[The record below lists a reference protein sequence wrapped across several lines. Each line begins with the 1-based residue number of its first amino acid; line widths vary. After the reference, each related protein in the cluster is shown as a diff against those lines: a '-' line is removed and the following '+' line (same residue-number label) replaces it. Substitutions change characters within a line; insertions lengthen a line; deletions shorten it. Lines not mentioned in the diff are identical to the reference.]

1 MYESRQGGPPKEPE
15 KIRRMEVYWTAV
27 TYRTVAVY
35 FGLVLLIVL
44 AVLYVLHPDWYSG
57 VTDRLSRTLGATPAG
72 TLAPAQNQA
81 RFVNLDGTVQVKRV
95 NSVNWVSADYH
106 TMLDKG
112 DEIHA
117 GADGAARITFVDG
130 TTYTVKSDTFVTV
143 EENAT
148 DNDRSTSV
156 AVHISSGAVDL
167 ATGTW
172 DSPRSKAEV
181 SFANARASL
190 QENSRAAV
198 QSDPGKDQNQIT
210 VSAGAAQMQVDG
222 QQIEINKYERVSF
235 ANNGPAT
242 KTTVLAPP
250 ELTEPVNLEPL
261 IVPDP
266 KHALVHFAWA
276 AVPQAVSYDLRISS
290 NTMFT
295 QVAKE
300 QTVAGL
306 SVDVTGLEPGD
317 YFWSVTATDAQKR
330 ESAPSEPFKFTLVT
344 QGKGEDMLLSVDS
357 TELHGNVVELI
368 GRADPGAALLVN
380 GESVADIQP
389 DGKFR
394 YFTQPLSRGSHE
406 IVVVGQNRRGG
417 SNVKHVTIVIP

>member
-1 MYESRQGGPPKEPE
+1 
-15 KIRRMEVYWTAV
+15 MEVYWTAV

-35 FGLVLLIVL
+35 CGLALLIVL
-44 AVLYVLHPDWYSG
+44 AAFYVLHPDWYNSVYNS
-57 VTDRLSRTLGATPAG
+57 VTDRLSRTLGATPTG
-72 TLAPAQNQA
+72 VVAPAENQA
-81 RFVNLDGTVQVKRV
+81 RFVNLDGTVQVKKI
-95 NSVNWVSADYH
+95 NSVNWANADYH

-130 TTYTVKSDTFVTV
+130 TTYTVKADTFVTV
-143 EENAT
+143 EENAV

-156 AVHISSGAVDL
+156 AVHITSGAVDL

-172 DSPRSKAEV
+172 ESPRSKAEV

-198 QSDPGKDQNQIT
+198 QSDPTKDQNQIT

-222 QQIEINKYERVSF
+222 QQIEINKFERVSF
-235 ANNGPAT
+235 GKNGPAT
-242 KTTVLAPP
+242 KTSVLAPP
-250 ELTEPVNLEPL
+250 ELSQPVNLEPL
-261 IVPDP
+261 IEADP
-266 KHALVHFAWA
+266 KHATVHFAWA
-276 AVPQAVSYDLRISS
+276 TVPQAVSYTLRIST
-290 NTMFT
+290 NAMFT
-295 QVAKE
+295 RTVKE
-300 QTVAGL
+300 QPVAGV
-306 SVDVTGLEPGD
+306 SADITGLEPGD

-330 ESAPSEPFKFTLVT
+330 DSAPSEPFKFTVVT
-344 QGKGEDMLLSVDS
+344 QGKGEDMLLAVDA

-380 GESVADIQP
+380 GESVADMQP
-389 DGKFR
+389 DGHFR

-417 SNVKHVTIVIP
+417 SNVKRVTIVIP

>member
-1 MYESRQGGPPKEPE
+1 
-15 KIRRMEVYWTAV
+15 MEVYWTAV
-27 TYRTVAVY
+27 TYRTVALY
-35 FGLVLLIVL
+35 LGLVLLIVL
-44 AVLYVLHPDWYSG
+44 AALYMIHPEWYSG
-57 VTDRLSRTLGATPAG
+57 VTDRLSRTLGASPTGAVVPG
-72 TLAPAQNQA
+72 QNQA
-81 RFVNLDGTVQVKRV
+81 RFVNLDGTVLVKRF
-95 NSVNWVSADYH
+95 NSVNWTSADYH

-112 DEIHA
+112 DYIRT
-117 GADGAARITFVDG
+117 GPDGAARINFVDG
-130 TTYTVKSDTFVTV
+130 TTYTVKSDTLVTV
-143 EENAT
+143 EDNT
-148 DNDRSTSV
+148 IDNDRSTSV

-172 DSPRSKAEV
+172 ESPRSKAEV

-198 QSDPGKDQNQIT
+198 QSDPAKDQNQIT
-210 VSAGAAQMQVDG
+210 ISAGTAQMQVDG

-250 ELTEPVNLEPL
+250 ELSEPVNLEPL
-261 IVPDP
+261 IEPDP
-266 KHALVHFAWA
+266 KHAVVHFAWA
-276 AVPQAVSYDLRISS
+276 TVPQAVSYTLRIST

-295 QVAKE
+295 RIVKE
-300 QTVAGL
+300 PETVQGL
-306 SVDVTGLEPGD
+306 SADVTGLEPGD
-317 YFWSVTATDAQKR
+317 YFWNVTATDAQKHD
-330 ESAPSEPFKFTLVT
+330 SAPSEPFRFTLVT

-389 DGKFR
+389 DGHFR

-417 SNVKHVTIVIP
+417 SSVKRVTIVVP